1 MSDAGGSDLS
11 EADRRRI
18 EANRKRALSLRQARL
33 TAHPYGGGGGG
44 AGTDKPQRPQE
55 TAVAVGNMIK
65 VSGTKYIDSGG
76 GFLIEQ
82 RTCVDPQEQE
92 PAVDEKEVE
101 KDSVPIPIEY
111 DECLDCGDRFAD
123 SYLMA
128 TFDYKVCDACRDSDG
143 KHSLITRTEAKQE
156 YLLKDCDLDKREPML
171 KYISRKNPHNVRW
184 GEMKLYLHIQVEERA
199 LEVWGS
205 EENLIK
211 EKELREEKRE
221 ITKVKKY
228 NKRLKELR
236 MDVRSSLYDK
246 TSQAHQHSWGDGE
259 VYNEE
264 EDTYTRT
271 CETCGHKET
280 YEKM

>member
-1 MSDAGGSDLS
+1 MDGVGASNLSD
-11 EADRRRI
+11 ADRRRI
-18 EANRKRALSLRQARL
+18 EENRQRALNLRQARL
-33 TAHPYGGGGGG
+33 TAHPYGAATG
-44 AGTDKPQRPQE
+44 DKKRPQE
-55 TAVAVGNMIK
+55 TAIAVGNVIK

-82 RTCVDPQEQE
+82 RTCVDPSEQQEQS
-92 PAVDEKEVE
+92 VDEKEVE
-101 KDSVPIPIEY
+101 KDSVPVPIEF
-111 DECLDCGDRFAD
+111 DECLDCGDKFAD
-123 SYLMA
+123 SYLLN
-128 TFDYKVCDACRDSDG
+128 TFGYKVCDACRDSDG

-156 YLLKDCDLDKREPML
+156 YLLKDCDLDKREPIL
-171 KYISRKNPHNVRW
+171 QYTSRKNPHNVRW

-205 EENLIK
+205 EETLIK

-221 ITKVKKY
+221 TSKVKKY

-246 TSQAHQHSWGDGE
+246 TSQAHQHSWGESE
-259 VYNEE
+259 VYNED
-264 EDTYTRT
+264 EDSYTRT